1 MRLEKIIKDVF
12 FRLFCFV
19 LFVFLRRLDRI
30 IRLSDRRWKSP
41 AKSVEWIGASAPEG
55 IFFFPFLLSSSSLL
69 SAFAS
74 AFDCRIDRIGES
86 VFTII
91 FFLILFYRAL
101 QSWIVAVAALP
112 DHLMLRWVFQ
122 YKGIERVDWI
132 RKAFKG

>member
-91 FFLILFYRAL
+91 FLNFILQGTPKLDCR
-101 QSWIVAVAALP
+101 SCGVARSLNATVGFSIQR
-112 DHLMLRWVFQ
+112 D
-122 YKGIERVDWI
+122 
-132 RKAFKG
+132 